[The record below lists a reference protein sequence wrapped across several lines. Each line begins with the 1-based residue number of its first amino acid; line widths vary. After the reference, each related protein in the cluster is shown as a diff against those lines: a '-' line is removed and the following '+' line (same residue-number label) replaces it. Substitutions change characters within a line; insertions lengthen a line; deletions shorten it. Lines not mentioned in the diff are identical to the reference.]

1 MLFSSNEIFVL
12 TEIYAVHISYN
23 VLSDK
28 ILRENFA
35 KFILGASYS
44 QCYENLCNLLSNNR
58 NNHCILKLFSSK
70 NSISL

>member
-1 MLFSSNEIFVL
+1 MKYL

-23 VLSDK
+23 VLNDK

-35 KFILGASYS
+35 KFILGGSYS

-58 NNHCILKLFSSK
+58 NNPCILKLFSSK
-70 NSISL
+70 NSISLQ